1 MPEENILQR
10 NIINALKL
18 ENLPD
23 TEKVELLDEMSQLV
37 QDRVILRLVKDL
49 SKEDVKEFNKIKEDD
64 QGGQL
69 NFLHNKFPNL
79 LNIINKEIKVVR
91 KKSIERSK
99 DSCHLQPP
107 LQLLF
112 GIYLCF

>member
-37 QDRVILRLVKDL
+37 QDRVILRMVKDL
-49 SKEDVKEFNKIKEDD
+49 SETDAQEFNEIKEDD
-64 QGGQL
+64 QEGQL
-69 NFLHNKFPNL
+69 NFLENKFPNL
-79 LNIINKEIKVVR
+79 LNIINEEIKVVR
-91 KKSIERSK
+91 KESIERSK
-99 DSCHLQPP
+99 GSWQELDALEKEG
-107 LQLLF
+107 LKEL
-112 GIYLCF
+112 